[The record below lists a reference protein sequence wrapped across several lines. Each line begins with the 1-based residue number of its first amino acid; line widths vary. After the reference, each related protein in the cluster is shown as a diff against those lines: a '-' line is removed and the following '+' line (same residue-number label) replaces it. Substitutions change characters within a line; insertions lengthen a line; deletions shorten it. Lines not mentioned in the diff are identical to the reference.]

1 MKAHKL
7 ASSVGMRPVIWRP
20 VIWRPVIWRPVILR
34 RARSSRVGLS
44 RVILCRFILGLVAC
58 VTPPG
63 IVASAKAEAL
73 NVPAEVLVVLGSSE
87 GAGLDPQLDKLE
99 ALRKAPFDS
108 FPRKTLLQ
116 RVEVRL
122 TLGSAAEID
131 LPNGRKLRLSWL
143 ETLKDGRFR
152 LSLSINKP
160 GQRDYLPVMT
170 VVAAA
175 GDPFFVAGQKYD
187 GGTLIIG
194 VRAGAARR

>member
-1 MKAHKL
+1 VNAHRL
-7 ASSVGMRPVIWRP
+7 GGYFLFARLLFACGLTCTAPLLRPA
-20 VIWRPVIWRPVILR
+20 L
-34 RARSSRVGLS
+34 
-44 RVILCRFILGLVAC
+44 
-58 VTPPG
+58 
-63 IVASAKAEAL
+63 AEAEVL

-87 GAGLDPQLDKLE
+87 GSGSDPLLDKLE
-99 ALRKAPFDS
+99 ALRKAPFDA
-108 FPRKTLLQ
+108 FPKKTLLQ

-170 VVAAA
+170 VVAAS
-175 GDPFFVAGQKYD
+175 GDPFFVAGQKYE

-194 VRAGAARR
+194 VRAGAVRP

>member
-1 MKAHKL
+1 MSARGLVGFVFVRFSLAWGLTCTALPLL
-7 ASSVGMRPVIWRP
+7 AS
-20 VIWRPVIWRPVILR
+20 
-34 RARSSRVGLS
+34 AAQAE
-44 RVILCRFILGLVAC
+44 VA
-58 VTPPG
+58 
-63 IVASAKAEAL
+63 

-87 GAGLDPQLDKLE
+87 GAGIDPQLDKLE
-99 ALRKAPFDS
+99 ALRKPPFDA
-108 FPRKTLLQ
+108 FPKKTLLQ

-131 LPNGRKLRLSWL
+131 LPNGRKLRLSWPD
-143 ETLKDGRFR
+143 TLKDGRFR

-170 VVAAA
+170 VVAAS

-194 VRAGAARR
+194 VRAGAVRH